1 VNDQLEIIFHVK
13 HLTTDEYRLHTEDV
27 IDIRFP
33 YYPKYDQTV
42 TINPDGKIRLLLIG
56 EVLTYEDVETP
67 KGVEKRGKTVAAI
80 EQELKTRYS
89 KYFTDADLTVGFRAA
104 NIKIEELKKA
114 ITTAPRGQSRLM
126 PVKPDGNITLPFIGD
141 IRAFGKTIEELRRD
155 LNKAYEDIGI
165 PELEVTAQI
174 LSVAPKKIFVMGEVF
189 RPGVLEVSN
198 MVTLTQAI
206 AMAGGKSPRADA
218 SKVLVVRRKNLP
230 VPEGVVVD
238 VQRMLSATVT
248 TKGTGG
254 MPFADSKAWSQDFWL
269 DDYDVVYV
277 PSCGL
282 TDANDWIEKVFTRG
296 LYSVIPFTSSL
307 NFGYQ
312 IRNAPTT
319 VYDGDSKW
327 QDVASTVINQQ

>member
-1 VNDQLEIIFHVK
+1 LNINDQLEIIFHVK
-13 HLTTDEYRLHTEDV
+13 HLTTDEYRFHTEDI
-27 IDIRFP
+27 IDIKFP
-33 YYPKYDQTV
+33 YYPKYDQTI

-56 EVLTYEDVETP
+56 EVETYEDVETP
-67 KGVEKRGKTVAAI
+67 KGMEKRGRTVADV
-80 EQELKTRYS
+80 ERELKRRYG
-89 KYFTDADLTVGFRAA
+89 KYFKDADLTVSFKAA

-141 IRAFGKTIEELRRD
+141 MRAFGKTIEELRAD

-174 LSVAPKKIFVMGEVF
+174 LSVAPRKIYVMGEVY
-189 RPGVLEVSN
+189 RPGVLEVDN
-198 MVTLTQAI
+198 MITLTQAI
-206 AMAGGKSPRADA
+206 AMVGGKNTRADA
-218 SKVLVVRRKNLP
+218 SKVLVVRRKNMA

-238 VQRMLSATVT
+238 VERMLTASVT
-248 TKGTGG
+248 TKGSGG

-277 PSCGL
+277 PPSGL
-282 TDANDWIEKVFTRG
+282 TNANDWIEKVFTRG
-296 LYSVIPFTSSL
+296 LYSTIPFMTTL

-319 VYDGDSKW
+319 VYDGNKW
-327 QDVASTVINQQ
+327 QDIASTIINQ